1 MDRWWEAMDMGPVD
15 RLALRMLAEEGIA
28 RPMRAFDACRRYSM
42 LVLQGLAM
50 ELVEDDNLY
59 RRFMITDP
67 GKMLATEIEANR
79 VSRATAKRDARADYW
94 QGHKR
99 PKLRRRPRPLGR
111 RGDRGRAEAVL
122 HEEGKVD
129 A

>member
-1 MDRWWEAMDMGPVD
+1 MGPVD
-15 RLALRMLAEEGIA
+15 RLALRMLAVEGVA

-50 ELVEDDNLY
+50 ELAEEDNLY

-79 VSRATAKRDARADYW
+79 VSRATTKRDARADHW
-94 QGHKR
+94 QGHQR

-111 RGDRGRAEAVL
+111 RGDRGRAEGVL
-122 HEEGKVD
+122 HEKGKVD